1 MFFKFDPER
10 EVAQLKAAFEEDK
23 AAIWAD
29 ESMPLA
35 DKGPAVEQLWREFHA
50 QRTEIRNAYQ
60 GEATEQEGLESP
72 QGSRA
77 PIFPRRKR
85 PSWK

>member
-1 MFFKFDPER
+1 MFDPER
-10 EVAQLKAAFEEDK
+10 EVAQLKAEFEEGK

-35 DKGPAVEQLWREFHA
+35 DKGPAVEQLWREFHS

-60 GEATEQEGLESP
+60 GEATGEEISSP

-77 PIFPRRKR
+77 LIFPRRR
-85 PSWK
+85 MPRWK

>member
-1 MFFKFDPER
+1 MFDPER
-10 EVAQLKAAFEEDK
+10 EVAQLKAEFEEGK

-35 DKGPAVEQLWREFHA
+35 DKGPAVEQLWRDIHA
-50 QRTEIRNAYQ
+50 RRTDIRNAYQ
-60 GEATEQEGLESP
+60 GEATGQEGPESP

-77 PIFPRRKR
+77 LIFPRRR
-85 PSWK
+85 MPRWK